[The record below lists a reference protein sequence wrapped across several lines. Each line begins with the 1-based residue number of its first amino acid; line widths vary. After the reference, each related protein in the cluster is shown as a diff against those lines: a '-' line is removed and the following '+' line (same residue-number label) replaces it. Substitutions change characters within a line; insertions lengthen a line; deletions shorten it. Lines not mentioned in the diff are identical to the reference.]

1 MKNKDSVYIIYADFV
16 SIKGNRL
23 FIKKPLTMVLNDKV
37 TAENQNGQAIDLK
50 DLRYGEL
57 IEIHLNPLVVNEISK
72 IFVVSDTK
80 KPNNALNLDI
90 EL

>member
-16 SIKGNRL
+16 SVKGNRL
-23 FIKKPLTMVLNDKV
+23 FLRKPLTMILNDKV

-57 IEIHLNPLVVNEISK
+57 IEIHLNPLAVNEISK
-72 IFVVSDTK
+72 ILIVSNRQTPK
-80 KPNNALNLDI
+80 NALDLDI

>member
-16 SIKGNRL
+16 SIRGNRL
-23 FIKKPLTMVLNDKV
+23 SIKKPLTMILNEKV
-37 TAENQNGQAIDLK
+37 IAENQNGQAIDFK
-50 DLRYGEL
+50 DLRYGES
-57 IEIHLNPLVVNEISK
+57 IEIHLNPLASNEISK
-72 IFVVSDTK
+72 IFVVSDK

>member
-16 SIKGNRL
+16 NIRGNRL
-23 FIKKPLTMVLNDKV
+23 SIKKPLTMILNEKV

-50 DLRYGEL
+50 DLRYGES
-57 IEIHLNPLVVNEISK
+57 IEIHLNPLAVNEISK
-72 IFVVSDTK
+72 ILIVSNRQTPK
-80 KPNNALNLDI
+80 NALDLDI

>member
-23 FIKKPLTMVLNDKV
+23 FIRKPLTMIINDKV

-57 IEIHLNPLVVNEISK
+57 IEIHLNPLAVNEVSK
-72 IFVVSDTK
+72 ILVVSDK
-80 KPNNALNLDI
+80 KTPDNALDLNI

>member
-1 MKNKDSVYIIYADFV
+1 MKNKDSVYILNADFV

-37 TAENQNGQAIDLK
+37 TAENQNGQVIDLK

-57 IEIHLNPLVVNEISK
+57 IEIHLNPLAVNEISK
-72 IFVVSDTK
+72 ICVVSDTK

>member
-16 SIKGNRL
+16 NIRGNRL

-37 TAENQNGQAIDLK
+37 TAENLNGQAIDLK
-50 DLRYGEL
+50 DLRYGES
-57 IEIHLNPLVVNEISK
+57 IEIHLNPLAVNEVSK
-72 IFVVSDTK
+72 IFIVSNKQTQK
-80 KPNNALNLDI
+80 NALDLNI